1 MFEPAEEGDV
11 RPDDVRSAAR
21 ARLSSIMVEFPV
33 RRLEDGFRRATRLA
47 PGVYRT
53 AGLPPAVSVG
63 GFAAADR
70 SPGDDRRSA
79 DRPRQADEAP
89 TPGPTTAAVLNRLVP
104 GAVSSHDLLDG
115 IAGWEQLISWAQA
128 RQVEFV
134 AEFARRRPGP
144 YAPDEPSGRVSEF
157 AADEIAARLRVT
169 RRAAEIKL
177 SLAVDLADRLPGT
190 EAALQAGRI
199 DLGKAKAIAELTA
212 NLAVGEAL
220 AVVEERVLRR
230 AGEQTVPEL
239 RRSLLRAV
247 ARVDPAA
254 NAKRNHQA
262 RAERFLRVQ
271 PCRNGM
277 AELTGRMPAED
288 AMTVFGAPDDPRRS
302 IPAAWT
308 PWWTCAGPGGPARIR
323 RAGRTTVA
331 LRRPMAR
338 SRLRPTVVEPAAGG
352 GVGRRC
358 GWWWRRAPCSGW
370 MTGRVRWPGSARSTP
385 RRCGGSPPTRTAP
398 GGGW

>member
-1 MFEPAEEGDV
+1 
-11 RPDDVRSAAR
+11 
-21 ARLSSIMVEFPV
+21 
-33 RRLEDGFRRATRLA
+33 
-47 PGVYRT
+47 
-53 AGLPPAVSVG
+53 
-63 GFAAADR
+63 
-70 SPGDDRRSA
+70 
-79 DRPRQADEAP
+79 
-89 TPGPTTAAVLNRLVP
+89 
-104 GAVSSHDLLDG
+104 
-115 IAGWEQLISWAQA
+115 
-128 RQVEFV
+128 
-134 AEFARRRPGP
+134 
-144 YAPDEPSGRVSEF
+144 
-157 AADEIAARLRVT
+157 
-169 RRAAEIKL
+169 
-177 SLAVDLADRLPGT
+177 VDLADRLPGT
-190 EAALQAGRI
+190 AAALQAGRI

-271 PCRNGM
+271 PCCDGM

-288 AMTVFGAPDDPRRS
+288 AMTVFGALDSLACCAAPEDPRS
-302 IPAAWT
+302 IDARRVDALVDLCRPGYAGEYCRLPATAARRPRPTSVSNDAVPLQRRGPAAT
-308 PWWTCAGPGGPARIR
+308 PTGGRVIGPA
-323 RAGRTTVA
+323 AV
-331 LRRPMAR
+331 
-338 SRLRPTVVEPAAGG
+338 SAAGG

-370 MTGRVRWPGSARSTP
+370 MTGRVKWPGSARSTP